1 MDINIRQFLVITH
14 SPLPDKMAILSTG
27 GTSSPDIILTTILS
41 LCCIISTLL
50 NLLVLHHNFA
60 KPHTIQRVMFRILAT
75 VDLVLCLLIAPYVA
89 HNTSRVDVC
98 NYASGGGENEDSDT
112 DSGKG
117 DSVKN
122 KGVND
127 ESSSDKG
134 GDKAVKAGIAT
145 DPESFHF
152 RFCFVNNPSPAL
164 RIYGNIT
171 AILIVLPAILWAA
184 LTVVRLIQIRY
195 PLKHIGKKKMF
206 TTVAGFVLMQIIL
219 NVVILNSARPDST
232 TVPSMVVWIGST
244 QQIMVFS
251 AFGYDWPKLT
261 VSVILYAVPIL
272 YQFIGLVACVLTIVT
287 LMENK
292 EVNRGTQSKR
302 NYTKITLKIL
312 LGNSC
317 SFIYLVYVCMVAFPS
332 ATSYYTQG
340 TGEYSYSNEY
350 SYSVKNLLASCV
362 VPCFLAALNPIIFIL
377 LTPNSLALG
386 KLRIWKKTSS
396 KRSTQVT
403 NLSAMSAK

>member
-1 MDINIRQFLVITH
+1 MVITH

-41 LCCIISTLL
+41 ICCILSTLL

-75 VDLVLCLLIAPYVA
+75 VDLVPCLLIAPYVA
-89 HNTSRVDVC
+89 HNTNRVDVC
-98 NYASGGGENEDSDT
+98 SYASGGGENEDSDT

-122 KGVND
+122 KRDTGKGVND
-127 ESSSDKG
+127 ETESSSDKG
-134 GDKAVKAGIAT
+134 GDEAVKAGIAT

-152 RFCFVNNPSPAL
+152 QFCFVNNPSPAL

-195 PLKHIGKKKMF
+195 PLKHIGKKKF
-206 TTVAGFVLMQIIL
+206 LTTVAGFVMTQIIL
-219 NVVILNSARPDST
+219 TVVILNSARPGST

-251 AFGYDWPKLT
+251 AFGYDWPKVT

-287 LMENK
+287 LMGNK

-312 LGNSC
+312 IGNSC

-340 TGEYSYSNEY
+340 TDEY

-377 LTPNSLALG
+377 LTPNSLG
-386 KLRIWKKTSS
+386 KLRICKKTSS